1 MVYNVRM
8 IFVETKVFT
17 RRILDAMSDD
27 EYASL
32 QSHLADHP
40 DSGAMIPGAG
50 GVRKIRWVGSGRG
63 KRGGARLIYY
73 WNFGDKILMLY
84 VYLKNERDNLT
95 EEQKRLMKQI
105 GEEYKHE

>member
-1 MVYNVRM
+1 
-8 IFVETKVFT
+8 
-17 RRILDAMSDD
+17 
-27 EYASL
+27 
-32 QSHLADHP
+32 
-40 DSGAMIPGAG
+40 MIPGAG

-105 GEEYKHE
+105 AEEYKHEQEKL

>member
-1 MVYNVRM
+1 MDISEMCVSLNAGINFGDRPH
-8 IFVETKVFT
+8 ET
-17 RRILDAMSDD
+17 LDFIGYRGACPQNFD
-27 EYASL
+27 A
-32 QSHLADHP
+32 
-40 DSGAMIPGAG
+40 GAMIPGAG

-105 GEEYKHE
+105 AEEYKHE